1 MNPDRLFE
9 LTESIVA
16 ATMEELPPAIRERL
30 AAIPVL
36 IEHFPSSDD
45 VESGVEPDTLGFFDE
60 DAQGVARITLWI
72 DNIRD
77 FAREEDV
84 DFTDEVRTTLLHE
97 IGHALGWDEE
107 DLDERGLG

>member
-1 MNPDRLFE
+1 MNPDRHFE

-16 ATMEELPPAIRERL
+16 STMAELPASIRERL
-30 AAIPVL
+30 ASIPVL
-36 IEHFPSSDD
+36 IEHTPSSDD
-45 VESGVEPDTLGFFDE
+45 VKSGIEPDTLGFFDE
-60 DAQGVARITLWI
+60 DAHGVARITLWI

-77 FAREEDV
+77 FARDEDS
-84 DFTDEVRTTLLHE
+84 DFSDEIRTTLLHE